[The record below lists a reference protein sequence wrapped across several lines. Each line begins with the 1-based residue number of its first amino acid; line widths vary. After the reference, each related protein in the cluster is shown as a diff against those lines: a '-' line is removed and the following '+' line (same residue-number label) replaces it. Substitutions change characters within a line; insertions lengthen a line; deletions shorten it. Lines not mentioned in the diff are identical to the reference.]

1 MLLAFNKPYGV
12 LTQFTDPAGRPTLK
26 DHIRTAGV
34 YPAGRLDMDSE
45 GLLLLTDEGPLA
57 ARITHPAHAW
67 DKVYLLQV
75 EGTPS
80 TRAVQQLETGLLL
93 KDGPTRPAQVE
104 VLSKAP
110 GWLWPRTPPVRFRAA
125 IPTHWIS
132 LTLREGRNRQARRMT
147 AAVGLP
153 TLRLIRVRIGPV
165 ELGALAPGQCRLVS
179 LGAPQP

>member
-12 LTQFTDPAGRPTLK
+12 LTQFTDQQGRPTLK
-26 DHIRTAGV
+26 DYIRIPAV
-34 YPAGRLDMDSE
+34 YPAGRLDLDSE

-80 TRAVQQLETGLLL
+80 ARALQQLERGVTL
-93 KDGPTRPAQVE
+93 KDGLTRPAAVE
-104 VLSKAP
+104 VLAKAP

-125 IPTHWIS
+125 IATHWLQ

-153 TLRLIRVRIGPV
+153 TLRLVRIRIGPV
-165 ELGALAPGQCRLVS
+165 ELGALEPGCCRTIS
-179 LGAPQP
+179 LGGD